1 MDKKEKPTDEEL
13 EITDFETFMRGDYN
27 KYNTSDLDEL
37 GESFKNSKGSKK
49 PTDEKLE
56 NEYNGGEL
64 SLRLFCPCMPD
75 TPEERRWI
83 EEYMNTPNINGERPI
98 DSCPYEKGTK
108 EYDEWVMNYKVK
120 PIEAYTADRG
130 KGLNNS
136 KDIFSRGQDQILD
149 KTKLSLRPIDLCPC
163 VPETEEYDK
172 WIKNYMSKP
181 NEMGVRPID
190 YCPCVP
196 GTEEYDKWVMDYMT
210 RPIDENKS
218 KINPKN
224 VAESALKEI
233 GYETAVSAKEVEDQE
248 LTEELEGVDLG
259 DND

>member
-1 MDKKEKPTDEEL
+1 MSENNYDKRRKRRPTDEIL
-13 EITDFETFMRGDYN
+13 EIIDNR
-27 KYNTSDLDEL
+27 
-37 GESFKNSKGSKK
+37 

-56 NEYNGGEL
+56 ITDYDMFIKGYTKK
-64 SLRLFCPCMPD
+64 SSV
-75 TPEERRWI
+75 
-83 EEYMNTPNINGERPI
+83 RPI
-98 DSCPYEKGTK
+98 DLCPCVPGTE
-108 EYDEWVMNYKVK
+108 EYDKWIMDYMSKPNEMGVRPIDYCPCVPGTEEYDKWIMDYMSK
-120 PIEAYTADRG
+120 PIDENTAEQR
-130 KGLNNS
+130 KGLN
-136 KDIFSRGQDQILD
+136 KEQDIFSRGQDQILD
-149 KTKLSLRPIDLCPC
+149 KTEISVRPIDYCPC
-163 VPETEEYDK
+163 VPTEEYDK

-224 VAESALKEI
+224 VAESALK
-233 GYETAVSAKEVEDQE
+233 GTDYETAVSAKKVEDQE